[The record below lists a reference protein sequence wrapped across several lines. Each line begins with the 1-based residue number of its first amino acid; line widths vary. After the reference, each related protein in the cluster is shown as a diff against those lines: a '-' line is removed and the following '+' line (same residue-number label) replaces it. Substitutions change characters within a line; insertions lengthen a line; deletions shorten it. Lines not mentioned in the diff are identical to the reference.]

1 MSITPLLAIIEAV
14 GNKLKMKYG
23 IKILYG
29 ILIIGILVSIFDI
42 LNDQG
47 GSALGNII
55 DTLTITSIILFLS
68 TIIFIF
74 LSFKKNIRKI
84 SVWFLLILSCPLAIM
99 SMTHLAK
106 EYALKITETTT
117 PKEFVYN
124 VKVDH
129 KTYELD
135 KIKIQKLVDS
145 LIKVKTVERSAKLA
159 LRYFDGKTYNDTIER
174 DWAIDLPHRLEYKKI
189 IVDTLFYSENG
200 KNILAGL
207 LVFQAFNEY
216 MDYPN
221 GGFEYFGRGFKFN
234 KYDWK
239 QFKMLSSFTGYDNYK
254 SCSERL
260 RYYYLKKIG
269 TFENKHNMN
278 DTRFLNGTK

>member
-1 MSITPLLAIIEAV
+1 
-14 GNKLKMKYG
+14 MKHG

-29 ILIIGILVSIFDI
+29 ILIIGILVSIFHI

-84 SVWFLLILSCPLAIM
+84 SVWFLLVLSCPLAVM
-99 SMTHLAK
+99 SMTHLTK
-106 EYALKITETTT
+106 EYSLKIIETTT

-124 VKVDH
+124 LKVEQ

-145 LIKVKTVERSAKLA
+145 LLKVKTVERPAELA
-159 LRYFDGKTYNDTIER
+159 LRYFNEKTYNDTIER
-174 DWAIDLPHRLEYKKI
+174 DWAIDLPKKVEYKKS

-200 KNILAGL
+200 NKIVAGL
-207 LVFQAFNEY
+207 LINKVFNEY
-216 MDYPN
+216 QDYPN
-221 GGFEYFGRGFKFN
+221 GGIEYFGKGFRFN
-234 KYDWK
+234 ENDLKPI
-239 QFKMLSSFTGYDNYK
+239 KMLKYSVTGYDNYK

-269 TFENKHNMN
+269 TFENEHNMN
-278 DTRFLNGTK
+278 DTRFLNGTE